1 MADFRFEDFA
11 RLVKSHEELGAQVVA
26 LRAVV
31 GAMAT
36 TSSVDF
42 ERLEEFIHFGAK
54 QLRPGLRPILF
65 AQASLILQDFQQMQK
80 ALRAAVIKIR
90 DRKKAA
96 SKRSSSPRR
105 KS

>member
-1 MADFRFEDFA
+1 MADFKFEDFEQLA
-11 RLVKSHEELGAQVVA
+11 KSHEELGAQVVA

-65 AQASLILQDFQQMQK
+65 AQASLILEDFLEMQK
-80 ALRAAVIKIR
+80 ALRAETIKIR
-90 DRKKAA
+90 AGKKVA
-96 SKRSSSPRR
+96 SKPSPRR
-105 KS
+105 K